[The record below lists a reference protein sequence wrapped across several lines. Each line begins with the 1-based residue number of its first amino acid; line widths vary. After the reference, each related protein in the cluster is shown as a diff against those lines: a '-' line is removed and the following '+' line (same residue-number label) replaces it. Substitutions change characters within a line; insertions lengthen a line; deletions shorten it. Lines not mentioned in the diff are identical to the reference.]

1 MIDYMINPILMGGL
15 VKDVFE
21 DQVMVHLH
29 GRLGVITVPK
39 RLVRAGEEVLPGHE
53 MKFYFSYIQVVSEAY
68 DYDSTSMRTEQELMP
83 SLLGGVITEVND
95 TAAKVKIMEHMG
107 TIAVPRRWMF
117 TDTALAPGQLVEF
130 YLSPM
135 QVTGKRDIP
144 QECI

>member
-15 VKDVFE
+15 VKEVSA
-21 DQVMVHLH
+21 DQVKVHLH

-39 RLVRAGEEVLPGHE
+39 RLVRTEDKLLPGHE
-53 MKFYFSYIQVVSEAY
+53 MQFYFSYIQVVPEAF
-68 DYDSTSMRTEQELMP
+68 DYDSAAMYTEQELIP

-95 TAAKVKIMEHMG
+95 TAAKVEIMENMG

-117 TDTALAPGQLVEF
+117 TDTALAPGQKTEF

-135 QVTGKRDIP
+135 QVVGKRDIP
-144 QECI
+144 RECI